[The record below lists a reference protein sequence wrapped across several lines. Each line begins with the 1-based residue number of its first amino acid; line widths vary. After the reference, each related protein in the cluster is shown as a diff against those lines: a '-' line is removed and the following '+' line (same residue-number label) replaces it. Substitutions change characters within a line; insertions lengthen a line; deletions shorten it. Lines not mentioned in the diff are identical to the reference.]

1 MPNPVLFISQAYFE
15 CRDQH
20 GLFVRST
27 QLEPIGDPSSPT
39 LSSIPLPKSVVKRSS
54 SGNKSP
60 TTGRRSPLVGSPAT
74 KRSPKS
80 SKTELSQSHST
91 THKPVPPTT
100 QPPPKEE
107 KEEVVEKPASFA
119 VSE

>member
-1 MPNPVLFISQAYFE
+1 MFISQTYFE

-27 QLEPIGDPSSPT
+27 QLESIGDPSSHT

-74 KRSPKS
+74 KKSPKS
-80 SKTELSQSHST
+80 SKTEPGQSPST
-91 THKPVPPTT
+91 THKPAPPTS
-100 QPPPKEE
+100 QNPLKEE
-107 KEEVVEKPASFA
+107 KDEVVEKPASFA

>member
-1 MPNPVLFISQAYFE
+1 MPNPVLFTSQAYFE
-15 CRDQH
+15 CRDRH

-27 QLEPIGDPSSPT
+27 QLESIGDPSST
-39 LSSIPLPKSVVKRSS
+39 LSSIPLPKSVAKRSS

-80 SKTELSQSHST
+80 SKTEPSQPHST

-100 QPPPKEE
+100 QAPSKE
-107 KEEVVEKPASFA
+107 EEVVEKPASFA